1 MSGKDASMSAKHAT
15 MSVLPASTSA
25 RDAPM
30 TSKAEFMSARDAPM
44 SAKENF
50 RAAHKRTVKFSKNL
64 GRHMDAPKI
73 SEPLISAAVKFSK
86 NFGPPHGRAQNLQ
99 DASINDPRF
108 DHKQLSLPSTHY
120 TQPASPWD
128 RLRAKALRDLEI

>member
-30 TSKAEFMSARDAPM
+30 TSKAEFMTARDAPM

-50 RAAHKRTVKFSKNL
+50 RAAHKRTVKFLKNL

-73 SEPLISAAVKFSK
+73 SEPLISAAV
-86 NFGPPHGRAQNLQ
+86 
-99 DASINDPRF
+99 
-108 DHKQLSLPSTHY
+108 
-120 TQPASPWD
+120 
-128 RLRAKALRDLEI
+128 